1 MTNET
6 DVMTR
11 IVLLAFLLSA
21 QDRPSDLCELSGSV
35 VNSVT
40 GEPLNCVQLLA
51 DPMEGGPTA
60 RSATDAKGNFTLVDL
75 KPGRYR
81 LHGTRNGY
89 IDMYYGARRA
99 DSKGLPSLWRRD
111 SAWQM

>member
-1 MTNET
+1 M
-6 DVMTR
+6 
-11 IVLLAFLLSA
+11 
-21 QDRPSDLCELSGSV
+21 
-35 VNSVT
+35 

>member
-1 MTNET
+1 
-6 DVMTR
+6 
-11 IVLLAFLLSA
+11 
-21 QDRPSDLCELSGSV
+21 V

-40 GEPLNCVQLLA
+40 GEPLNCVQVLA